1 MSVAEKD
8 LQIVVQ
14 QRDIART
21 EQPAVTPMALVQMAV
36 QQGADI
42 DKLTKLLDLQLRWS
56 AEEARKAFIV
66 ALNEFKA
73 DAPQII
79 KTKEVSFGGAGKTAY
94 KHALAGVAS
103 EVIGEALARHGLS
116 HRWDVVQADGK
127 IKVTCIL
134 THAQGHS
141 ERVSLEATPD
151 TSGSKNSIQASGSTV
166 SYLQR
171 YSLFAAT
178 GLVPKDADDDAQQGA
193 EHKMPESQRADFDAA
208 IEALDDLPGW
218 TALWAKILECSTAVG
233 DIEAHEYLRTLMAA
247 RRKELLKK

>member
-1 MSVAEKD
+1 MSEQ
-8 LQIVVQ
+8 LIVQ
-14 QRDIART
+14 DRDVART
-21 EQPAVTPMALVQMAV
+21 EPAAVTPMALVQLAL

-73 DAPQII
+73 DAPKIV
-79 KTKEVSFGGAGKTAY
+79 KDKAVKFGTTNY

-103 EVIGEALARHGLS
+103 EQIGAALAQHGLS
-116 HRWDVVQADGK
+116 HRWDVEQHDGGR

-141 ERVSLEATPD
+141 ERVAMEAMPD
-151 TSGSKNSIQASGSTV
+151 TSGSKNSIQAIGSTT

-171 YSLFAAT
+171 YTLFAAT
-178 GLVPKDADDDAQQGA
+178 GLVPKDADDDAQGGG
-193 EHKMPESQRADFDAA
+193 EHKMPESQIADFKAA
-208 IEALDDLPGW
+208 IEAIADKEGW
-218 TALWAKILECSTAVG
+218 QNTWESITAATTACG
-233 DIEAHEYLRTLMAA
+233 DVSAHEELRALMVAK
-247 RRKELLKK
+247 RKGLPK